1 MDYCLIRLLDIHS
14 TWEDWIRRL
23 AATATCSAQND
34 GNWQSN
40 WSRADVITRTT
51 AMNMMSVPIWEE
63 ADAMKKK
70 YKIWTWGIKGFD
82 RAQIK

>member
-1 MDYCLIRLLDIHS
+1 MMAIGI
-14 TWEDWIRRL
+14 
-23 AATATCSAQND
+23 A
-34 GNWQSN
+34 N

-70 YKIWTWGIKGFD
+70 YKIWYREWKAGH
-82 RAQIK
+82 